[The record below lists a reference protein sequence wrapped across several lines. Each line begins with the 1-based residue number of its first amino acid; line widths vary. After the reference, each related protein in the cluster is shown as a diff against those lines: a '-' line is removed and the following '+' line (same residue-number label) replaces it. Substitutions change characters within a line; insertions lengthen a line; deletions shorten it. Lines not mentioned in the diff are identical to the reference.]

1 MTIYVYLFQKNNNKM
16 AVKPCYA
23 QVQFNDFEIV
33 SELWRRH
40 HILTKKNLK
49 TLELNHNKYFDL
61 I

>member
-40 HILTKKNLK
+40 HILTKKK
-49 TLELNHNKYFDL
+49 LENS
-61 I
+61 